1 MRKTFARQN
10 DAADLWIAMQRD
22 IFTSPPGPPIV
33 RTLEHASFSLYEF
46 GGFVGEHQ
54 TSSYR
59 GHIFCY
65 VVAHSLRAKCIILT
79 LH

>member
-33 RTLEHASFSLYEF
+33 RTLEHASFSLYVF

-59 GHIFCY
+59 GHIPTKFF
-65 VVAHSLRAKCIILT
+65 VMWWHILCEQSV
-79 LH
+79 